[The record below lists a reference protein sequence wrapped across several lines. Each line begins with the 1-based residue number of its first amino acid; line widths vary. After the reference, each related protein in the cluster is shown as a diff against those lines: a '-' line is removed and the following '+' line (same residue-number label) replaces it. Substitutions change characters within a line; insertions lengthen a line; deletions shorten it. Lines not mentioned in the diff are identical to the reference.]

1 MEKQLVIYVYLTE
14 DDYKKGKYTHISA
27 ANETMQNNPVYF
39 ISDEETARMKGLAL
53 ERWEY
58 FADAVTNPE
67 NNGLINSYN
76 NSTVSGFSSNS
87 VGINVVIH
95 MFL

>member
-1 MEKQLVIYVYLTE
+1 MIII
-14 DDYKKGKYTHISA
+14 HISA

-67 NNGLINSYN
+67 NNGLIK
-76 NSTVSGFSSNS
+76 F
-87 VGINVVIH
+87 GILVDEQYERQQQQ
-95 MFL
+95 